1 MANIRSPQY
10 PIIGLKEA
18 IEKARMVWQKDYT
31 SELPREVI
39 ASHMGYSSLNGK
51 SLGILSTVGKFGLL
65 EGRGEK
71 TRVTELAVR
80 IFAHETGTPERAS
93 AVRTAAQEPV
103 LFREISEKF
112 GGRSPSD
119 QALKSFLITRGFT
132 LGGVD
137 AVIRS
142 FRDTESYVLSETAV
156 LDEHE
161 ELVEETDAS
170 PMPQALPA
178 VAYVPPAAFGVPTIS
193 MSDRGLEISAGVI
206 STVEQFDK
214 LMRRLSAGK
223 ALLEDFDD
231 Q

>member
-1 MANIRSPQY
+1 MASIRSPQY

-18 IEKARMVWQKDYT
+18 IERARMVWQKDYT
-31 SELPREVI
+31 AELPREVV
-39 ASHMGYSSLNGK
+39 ASHMGYSGLNGK
-51 SLGILSTVGKFGLL
+51 SLGILSTLGKFGLL
-65 EGRGEK
+65 AGRGDK
-71 TRVTELAVR
+71 TRITDLAVQ
-80 IFAHETGTPERAS
+80 IFAHEPGTQERAS
-93 AVRTAAQEPV
+93 AVSIAAREPS
-103 LFREISEKF
+103 LFGEIAEKF
-112 GGRSPSD
+112 DGRSPSD

-142 FRDTESYVLSETAV
+142 FRDTEAFVQAELAALEGQGEQA
-156 LDEHE
+156 DE
-161 ELVEETDAS
+161 
-170 PMPQALPA
+170 MPKARATLAP
-178 VAYVPPAAFGVPTIS
+178 VPPVPATQSASGVPTIS

-206 STVEQFDK
+206 STVEQFEK